1 MSALVWNEAL
11 RQAEDMAASWYNTGS
26 RGTEETVE
34 DTATLALHVLTSAG
48 FGMSYPFRH
57 GSQKPSDGHEM
68 NYRDSLAICLMN
80 IITFAIVP
88 KKFLTLRWIP
98 SRLRTL
104 GQAVK
109 EFQCYMDELLAH
121 ERNSRRTM
129 PDTGNLVSA
138 MLEASEQSQLSVG
151 KDAGSKLSLADNE
164 IFGNIFAY
172 SLAGHETTANT
183 VAAALV
189 LLAANP
195 EYQQWLAEE
204 IDSVCST
211 SNPETWA
218 YDTIFPKLQRCL
230 AVMVSR
236 SL

>member
-1 MSALVWNEAL
+1 MSS
-11 RQAEDMAASWYNTGS
+11 SWYRMGS
-26 RGTEETVE
+26 RGTRTLVE
-34 DTATLALHVLTSAG
+34 DTATLTLHVLTSAG
-48 FGMSYPFRH
+48 FGMSYPFSH

-68 NYRDSLAICLMN
+68 TYRHSLAICLSN

-88 KKFLTLRWIP
+88 KKLLTLRWLP

-121 ERNSRRTM
+121 ERTSRRTM
-129 PDTGNLVSA
+129 PGNRNLVSA
-138 MLEASEQSQLSVG
+138 MLEASEESQLSVG
-151 KDAGSKLSLADNE
+151 KDTGSKLSLADNE

-195 EYQQWLAEE
+195 GYQQWLAEE

-211 SNPETWA
+211 SSNPETWG
-218 YDTIFPKLQRCL
+218 YDTTFPKLQRCL

-236 SL
+236 FLAVSII

>member
-1 MSALVWNEAL
+1 
-11 RQAEDMAASWYNTGS
+11 MASSWYRMGS
-26 RGTEETVE
+26 EGTKATVE

-68 NYRDSLAICLMN
+68 TYRDSLAICLNN
-80 IITFAIVP
+80 IITFAIIP
-88 KKFLTLRWIP
+88 KKCLTLRWLP

-109 EFQCYMDELLAH
+109 EFQSYMDELLAH
-121 ERNSRRTM
+121 ERNSRRTT
-129 PDTGNLVSA
+129 PGTANLVSV
-138 MLEASEQSQLSVG
+138 MLEAESQLSEG
-151 KDAGSKLSLADNE
+151 KKTGSKLTLADNE

-172 SLAGHETTANT
+172 SLAGYETTANT
-183 VAAALV
+183 VATALV

-195 EYQQWLAEE
+195 QYQQWLAEE

-211 SNPETWA
+211 SSNPETWA
-218 YDTIFPKLQRCL
+218 YDTTFPRLQRCL

-236 SL
+236 SPLLCRSFGNRRINES

>member
-1 MSALVWNEAL
+1 
-11 RQAEDMAASWYNTGS
+11 MASSWYRMGS
-26 RGTEETVE
+26 QGTKVTVE
-34 DTATLALHVLTSAG
+34 DTASLALHVLTSAG

-68 NYRDSLAICLMN
+68 TYRDSLAICLEN

-88 KKFLTLRWIP
+88 KKFLTLRWLP

-121 ERNSRRTM
+121 ERNSRRTT
-129 PDTGNLVSA
+129 PGTGNLVSA
-138 MLEASEQSQLSVG
+138 MLEASEESQLSAG
-151 KDAGSKLSLADNE
+151 KDTGSKLSLADNE

-195 EYQQWLAEE
+195 QYQQWLAEE
-204 IDSVCST
+204 IDSACSPS

-218 YDTIFPKLQRCL
+218 YDKIFPRLQRCL

-236 SL
+236 SLSLSRWFKEHN

>member
-1 MSALVWNEAL
+1 M
-11 RQAEDMAASWYNTGS
+11 GS
-26 RGTEETVE
+26 EGTKATVE

-68 NYRDSLAICLMN
+68 TYRDSLAICLNN
-80 IITFAIVP
+80 IITFAIIP
-88 KKFLTLRWIP
+88 KKFLTLRWLP

-121 ERNSRRTM
+121 ERNSRRTT
-129 PDTGNLVSA
+129 PGAENLVSV
-138 MLEASEQSQLSVG
+138 MLEAESQLSVG
-151 KDAGSKLSLADNE
+151 KKTGSKLSLADNE

-172 SLAGHETTANT
+172 SFAGHETTANA
-183 VAAALV
+183 VATALV

-195 EYQQWLAEE
+195 QYQQWLAEE

-211 SNPETWA
+211 SSNPETWA
-218 YDTIFPKLQRCL
+218 YDTNFPRLQRCL

-236 SL
+236 SF

>member
-1 MSALVWNEAL
+1 
-11 RQAEDMAASWYNTGS
+11 MASSWYRMGS
-26 RGTEETVE
+26 KGTKATVE
-34 DTATLALHVLTSAG
+34 DTATLALHVITSAG
-48 FGMSYPFRH
+48 FGMSYPFSR

-68 NYRDSLAICLMN
+68 TYRDSLAICLKN
-80 IITFAIVP
+80 IITFAIFP
-88 KKFLTLRWIP
+88 KNFLTLRWLP

-121 ERNSRRTM
+121 ERNSSRTM
-129 PDTGNLVSA
+129 PGTGNLVSA
-138 MLEASEQSQLSVG
+138 MLEASEVSQLSVG
-151 KDAGSKLSLADNE
+151 KDTGSKLSLADNE

-189 LLAANP
+189 LLAAHP

-204 IDSVCST
+204 IKSVCSTT
-211 SNPETWA
+211 SNPETWD
-218 YDTIFPKLQRCL
+218 YDTTFLKLQRCL

-236 SL
+236 SR